1 MDIKSFIR
9 NYGQYYWILYVI
21 LFLVTL
27 VIHLR
32 FPFIGDDLEYYS
44 IKPFTEN
51 SGFLDFI
58 TYRTMEWTSRTLIE
72 TTLYGLFTLP
82 YLVWRVLDTFV
93 FTGIAVLM
101 YKIVSNA
108 KDNKSKLIY
117 SLISCILTF
126 LFFVTLIPSL
136 KSAGY
141 AASTVN
147 YIWPFFALLLH
158 FYLVKY
164 ILNNKI
170 ASKAKKVLVYAVMI
184 LSLIYGIN
192 HEQVAALTFGIY
204 FFTILYLLKT
214 KKPIPRI
221 LYINI
226 IIVMLGLAYIFLNSG
241 NYNRIEVQ
249 SEAFFPDYGQLTL
262 YDKINI
268 SVFNILNYFVSC
280 SEIFTL
286 FTFYHWFD
294 HPLIYRLLCI
304 DTITLYLLLIL
315 GVYAYKFRKSWF
327 KTFICFIPFF
337 ISLFFAVLV
346 ATQNGFLIEML
357 VSNVT
362 KYGYHPIGMENLII
376 SLGIYVVFILCFV
389 YSLYH
394 LYSSLKGSEKGKK
407 IALAV
412 IMLIFLGIC
421 TTLTY
426 GFTPSWVALPRMCI
440 YFYACNFISGVILTI
455 YLFKQSRISQYF

>member
-1 MDIKSFIR
+1 MNFKSLIK
-9 NYGQYYWILYVI
+9 NYGQYYWIFFI
-21 LFLVTL
+21 IFFLVTFI
-27 VIHLR
+27 IHLR

-44 IKPFTEN
+44 INPFMN
-51 SGFLDFI
+51 YDGFYDFI
-58 TYRTMEWTSRTLIE
+58 VSRTLRWTSRTLIE
-72 TTLYGLFTLP
+72 TTLYWLFNLP
-82 YLVWRVLDTFV
+82 YIVWRVLDTVV
-93 FTGIAVLM
+93 FTGIALLI
-101 YKIVSNA
+101 YKIFSKG
-108 KDNKSKLIY
+108 KDNKSKVVY
-117 SLISCILTF
+117 TLISCILTF

-164 ILNNKI
+164 ILNNEI
-170 ASKAKKVLVYAVMI
+170 VSKAKNILVYALMI

-192 HEQVAALTFGIY
+192 HEQIAALTFGIY
-204 FFTILYLLKT
+204 FFLIIYLLKT

-221 LYINI
+221 IYLNMI
-226 IIVMLGLAYIFLNSG
+226 ITVLGLVYILMNPG
-241 NYNRIEVQ
+241 NYNRITVQ
-249 SEAFFPDYGQLTL
+249 SDAFFPDYGELTI
-262 YDKINI
+262 YDKISV

-294 HPLIYRLLCI
+294 HPLMYRLLCI
-304 DTITLYLLLIL
+304 DTVTLYLLLIL
-315 GVYAYKFRKSWF
+315 GVYAYKFRKSWL
-327 KTFICFIPFF
+327 KTVICFVPFL
-337 ISLFFAVLV
+337 ISLFFVILV
-346 ATQNGFLIEML
+346 ITQNGFLIEML

-362 KYGYHPIGMENLII
+362 RYGFNPANMQDLII
-376 SLGIYVVFILCFV
+376 SLGIYIVFILCFV

-394 LYSSLKGSEKGKK
+394 LYSSLKDSEKGKK
-407 IALAV
+407 TALAV
-412 IMLIFLGIC
+412 IILIFLGLC

-426 GFTPSWVALPRMCI
+426 GFTPTWVSLPRMYT

-455 YLFKQSRISQYF
+455 YLFKQRKISNL